1 VSDATGAGTPPL
13 FRLAAV
19 RKHYPNEARPVLDI
33 PELLLPRGRQV
44 TVLGR
49 SGSGKTTFLKLLGL
63 LDPPYPVS
71 SETRL
76 SFHSLRDECDY
87 DYRELYPAQVL
98 PDPLFARDAARA
110 RLRRNH
116 FGFLFQEEHLLN
128 QLSVRDNIALPM
140 LLKGVPAAERERRIA
155 LMLEVLQ
162 LDAVTQGGA
171 KSVFELSKGERQRV
185 ALLRALLHDPEV
197 LFADEP
203 TGNLDPLNAEWIFRM
218 FAFWIGLHPQRTVI
232 VVTHST
238 HLALNHSDSIVVF
251 GKGWNYITLDNVAS
265 RRHEAERQGWL
276 NVLMN
281 ADDVGHVVAARA
293 ELEALTG
300 RLVADGE
307 GGDDRATG

>member
-1 VSDATGAGTPPL
+1 MSGSADASPPRPPL
-13 FRLAAV
+13 FTLSGV
-19 RKHYPNEARPVLDI
+19 CKHFPNEARPVLDVG
-33 PELLLPRGRQV
+33 ELELPRGRLV

-63 LDPPYPVS
+63 LDPPYPLRRD
-71 SETRL
+71 TRL
-76 SFHSLRDECDY
+76 AFHSLRDGTDY
-87 DYRELYPAQVL
+87 DYAELYPGRARF
-98 PDPLFARDAARA
+98 DPLFRRDAARA
-110 RLRRNH
+110 RLRRTH

-140 LLKGVPAAERERRIA
+140 LLRGVPAAERERRVE
-155 LMLEVLQ
+155 LMLEALQ
-162 LDAVTQGGA
+162 LDVVTQRGA

-218 FAFWIGLHPQRTVI
+218 FAFWIGLHPERTVI

-238 HLALNHSDSIVVF
+238 HLALSHSQSIVVF
-251 GKGWNYITLDNVAS
+251 GKGWNYLTLDNVPS
-265 RRHEAERQGWL
+265 RAREAERQGWL

-281 ADDVGHVVAARA
+281 ADDPAAVGDAHARLQALHAGLAAA
-293 ELEALTG
+293 
-300 RLVADGE
+300 E
-307 GGDDRATG
+307 GGP